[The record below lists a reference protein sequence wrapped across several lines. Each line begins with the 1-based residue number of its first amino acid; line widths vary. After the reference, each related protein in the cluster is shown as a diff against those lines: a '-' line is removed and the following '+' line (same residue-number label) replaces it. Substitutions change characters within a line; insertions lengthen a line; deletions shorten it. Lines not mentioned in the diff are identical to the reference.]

1 MELIT
6 AFWKMFTNNLICFTV
21 GVCFLTVNHVMKIIK
36 IGGAHFKF
44 LFLRLKKVTMEEQ
57 MICGA
62 LELLNEEA
70 KEDALKGEESPTST
84 LSPINSEAGKEI

>member
-1 MELIT
+1 
-6 AFWKMFTNNLICFTV
+6 
-21 GVCFLTVNHVMKIIK
+21 
-36 IGGAHFKF
+36 
-44 LFLRLKKVTMEEQ
+44 MEEQ

-84 LSPINSEAGKEI
+84 LSPINSEPGMHTDVTNCFM